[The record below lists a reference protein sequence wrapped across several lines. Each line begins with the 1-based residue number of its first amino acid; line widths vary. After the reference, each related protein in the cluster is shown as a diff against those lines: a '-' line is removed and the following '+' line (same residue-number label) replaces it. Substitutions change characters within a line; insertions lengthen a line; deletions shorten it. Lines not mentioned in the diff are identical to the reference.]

1 MLENFAHTLLLRGYT
16 VGLSAF
22 VPFSSP
28 TCDFPSFIDLSSNS
42 STLSACGT
50 SSPRSCPRR
59 AAEETDARQRRRH
72 RRKQQQ
78 QQQQQQPPG
87 PTAIPRTRRTRG
99 RRQVFGT
106 FSCFGNLFL
115 IFWAILLGGD
125 GVDGGGGEPLTESS
139 SSSAKKQ
146 AVPSSSGGGG
156 AAAKPRA
163 KSSASSSSS
172 SSTTSFSVAKKLDLV
187 VGRNRQVTLPHLGN
201 NLNHIFMACL
211 FSFSEGKGEE
221 GGRRW
226 QWRRRQQHLDLL
238 PQRLPEQPV
247 GEAAVKSAG
256 KSGAVTGKNEFLRQ
270 RRSHSAGKQRARGGI
285 SFLFVSG
292 VFLRTTATSEKQ
304 NIREKKRRVRTRE

>member
-78 QQQQQQPPG
+78 QQQQPPG
-87 PTAIPRTRRTRG
+87 PTATPGTRRTRG
-99 RRQVFGT
+99 RRQVYGT
-106 FSCFGNLFL
+106 FLCFGNLFL

-201 NLNHIFMACL
+201 NLNQILMDCI

-256 KSGAVTGKNEFLRQ
+256 EIGGGDGK
-270 RRSHSAGKQRARGGI
+270 K
-285 SFLFVSG
+285 
-292 VFLRTTATSEKQ
+292 
-304 NIREKKRRVRTRE
+304 